1 MAQLVEDLELYK
13 KTVYFLQRLFSLDLM
28 QGYVFCNEQL
38 SVAFGAYL
46 VDDSIC
52 AVANPF
58 NSLVFS
64 SV

>member
-1 MAQLVEDLELYK
+1 MAELVEDLELYK
-13 KTVYFLQRLFSLDLM
+13 KTVYFLQCLFSLDLV
-28 QGYVFCNEQL
+28 QGYVFCNKEL
-38 SVAFGAYL
+38 SVAFSAYL

-58 NSLVFS
+58 DSLVFS